1 MKCCLDGANLFELYN
16 GLLKARK
23 EQPSLGL
30 DEAVAHLEGRYKTAL
45 RQNDL
50 FLQLEASAN
59 PHV

>member
-1 MKCCLDGANLFELYN
+1 M
-16 GLLKARK
+16 
-23 EQPSLGL
+23 GL

-59 PHV
+59 PLV